1 MPNMVVCSL
10 CLLPNSKQLSFPSIV
25 SFAVD
30 LADIKLLGRPMMI
43 YNDIEHDTGNA
54 NKASRGVEPIKK
66 KMVEILVKITALTF
80 IR

>member
-1 MPNMVVCSL
+1 MGGKAGGLYCND
-10 CLLPNSKQLSFPSIV
+10 FIV
-25 SFAVD
+25 TSVEESGGTHT
-30 LADIKLLGRPMMI
+30 LRPMMI